1 MESGPVPDASCE
13 GEAADGEPEVETV
26 CATEEGFC
34 SRERSAESIGS
45 VSMESG
51 VSPSGRLKR
60 EGGGGVAWLGE
71 VAILDNVAGVMIW
84 LYSSEI
90 NAGTAYS
97 VASWFEVEGSISI
110 DADDWWWFEEEDLGK
125 L

>member
-1 MESGPVPDASCE
+1 
-13 GEAADGEPEVETV
+13 
-26 CATEEGFC
+26 
-34 SRERSAESIGS
+34 
-45 VSMESG
+45 MESG

-90 NAGTAYS
+90 NARTACS
-97 VASWFEVEGSISI
+97 VSLGLKLRAQFQLMPMIGGGLRMKIGVSSEEAIS
-110 DADDWWWFEEEDLGK
+110 LVG
-125 L
+125 